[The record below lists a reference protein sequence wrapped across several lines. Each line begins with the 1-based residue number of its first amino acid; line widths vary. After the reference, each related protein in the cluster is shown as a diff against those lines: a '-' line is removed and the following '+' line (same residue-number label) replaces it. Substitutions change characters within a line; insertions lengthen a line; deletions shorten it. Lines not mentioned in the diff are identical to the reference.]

1 MHGGAGSA
9 SPPEETAASEAEVRA
24 ALAGALA
31 SGHGVLAAGG
41 SAVDAVVAAVRV
53 LEDCEW
59 LNAGRGS
66 VLDATG
72 RVEMDAAV
80 MEGAS
85 RRAGAVAGL
94 RGVVNPVLAA
104 RAVMERS
111 PHVLLAGDGAER
123 FARDQGL
130 PMAAPEF
137 FVTELRR
144 RQLARWRERSAAGWS
159 LPGVSNPSEASNPG
173 GARNAGGG
181 TVGAVARDAR
191 GHLAVAT
198 STGGLTG
205 KLPGRVS
212 DSALIGAGSFADDA
226 TCAVSATGT
235 GDAFIRAGFAHAVD
249 ALVRHAG
256 MDLEEACQRAL
267 ADVRALGGSGGC
279 IALDAAGRAA
289 LPFDTEW
296 MARGLIGPDGR
307 PRVALE
313 PGEPL

>member
-1 MHGGAGSA
+1 
-9 SPPEETAASEAEVRA
+9 VRA
-24 ALAGALA
+24 ALTCALA
-31 SGHGVLAAGG
+31 SGHGLLAAGG

-80 MEGAS
+80 MDGAS

-94 RGVVNPVLAA
+94 RDVVNPVLAA

-130 PMAAPEF
+130 PRAARDF

-144 RQLARWRERSAAGWS
+144 RQLADWRERSAAGA
-159 LPGVSNPSEASNPG
+159 PQG
-173 GARNAGGG
+173 GGG

-191 GHLAVAT
+191 GHLAAAT

-212 DSALIGAGSFADDA
+212 DSALIGAGTFADDA
-226 TCAVSATGT
+226 TCALSATGT
-235 GDAFIRAGFAHAVD
+235 GDAFIRTGFAHAVD

-256 MDLEEACQRAL
+256 EGLEAACERAL
-267 ADVRALGGSGGC
+267 AGVRALGGSGGC
-279 IALDAAGRAA
+279 IAVDSAGRAA
-289 LPFDTEW
+289 LPFDTAW

-307 PRVALE
+307 PRVALA